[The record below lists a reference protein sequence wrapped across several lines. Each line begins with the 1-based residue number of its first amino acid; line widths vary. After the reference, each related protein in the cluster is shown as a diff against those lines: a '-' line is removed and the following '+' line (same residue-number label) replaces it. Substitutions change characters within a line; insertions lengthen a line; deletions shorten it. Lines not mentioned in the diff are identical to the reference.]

1 MGAKE
6 REKYEPEPGR
16 HVKKY
21 NSSGVSFDEMDR
33 QKALQLKQ
41 FRIMEL
47 TIQETL
53 QLAEERN
60 SKNSFR

>member
-6 REKYEPEPGR
+6 REKYNPEPGKR
-16 HVKKY
+16 SQKY
-21 NSSGVSFDEMDR
+21 NSNGVSFDEMDR
-33 QKALQLKQ
+33 QKAEKLKQ

-53 QLAEERN
+53 QLADERN
-60 SKNSFR
+60 CKNYFC